1 MGILQEELCTFM
13 IISRSVLPRMK
24 NVSGKSCRKNQK
36 IYFVFSNFFFPENH
50 AVYEIVWDNI
60 VERDRPQTTT

>member
-36 IYFVFSNFFFPENH
+36 IYFVFSNFFSPKIMPFM
-50 AVYEIVWDNI
+50 
-60 VERDRPQTTT
+60 R